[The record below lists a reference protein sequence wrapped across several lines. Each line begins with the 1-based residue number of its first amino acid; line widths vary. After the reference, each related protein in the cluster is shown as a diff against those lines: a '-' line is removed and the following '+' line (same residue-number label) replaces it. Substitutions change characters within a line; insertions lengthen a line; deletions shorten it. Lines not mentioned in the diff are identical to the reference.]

1 MSFPNKGITT
11 CVILC
16 SVVVELLF
24 AFVILINGSV
34 IEEHEIHAVVLLKE
48 VPLAFGAAVSC
59 SDDEVDDF
67 INGEEVITYP
77 LLDDYLNND
86 VIFM

>member
-1 MSFPNKGITT
+1 M
-11 CVILC
+11 
-16 SVVVELLF
+16 VVQKFTVHF
-24 AFVILINGSV
+24 
-34 IEEHEIHAVVLLKE
+34 
-48 VPLAFGAAVSC
+48 SC
-59 SDDEVDDF
+59 SDGEADGY

>member
-1 MSFPNKGITT
+1 MQRFIAAESEDWWEIG
-11 CVILC
+11 
-16 SVVVELLF
+16 
-24 AFVILINGSV
+24 FVINVEVVYDSPQ
-34 IEEHEIHAVVLLKE
+34 IHCT
-48 VPLAFGAAVSC
+48 FDT
-59 SDDEVDDF
+59 DDEADDF

>member
-1 MSFPNKGITT
+1 MNKKIKQRF
-11 CVILC
+11 
-16 SVVVELLF
+16 F
-24 AFVILINGSV
+24 AAESEDWWEIGFVINVEIVYGSQQFTV
-34 IEEHEIHAVVLLKE
+34 H
-48 VPLAFGAAVSC
+48 FSY

-86 VIFM
+86 VIFVTILVTIWFIVTS